1 MEMSLMLTVTL
12 HDTSL
17 LHARPASII
26 AVTAKGYESVV
37 MLSADTQIADAK
49 NPLSL
54 MRLHYPLGTP
64 LELLADGPDEAAAL
78 EAVADAI
85 HTALGGTFSSSAS

>member
-1 MEMSLMLTVTL
+1 MLTVTL
-12 HDTSL
+12 HETNL

-26 AVTAKGYESVV
+26 AVTAKGYESVI

-54 MRLHYPLGTP
+54 MRLRYSFDTP

-85 HTALGGTFSSSAS
+85 RTALGGKVSSPAS

>member
-1 MEMSLMLTVTL
+1 MLTVTL
-12 HDTSL
+12 HETSL

-54 MRLHYPLGTP
+54 MRLRYPSGTP

-78 EAVADAI
+78 QAVADAI
-85 HTALGGTFSSSAS
+85 CTALGGTVSAPVS